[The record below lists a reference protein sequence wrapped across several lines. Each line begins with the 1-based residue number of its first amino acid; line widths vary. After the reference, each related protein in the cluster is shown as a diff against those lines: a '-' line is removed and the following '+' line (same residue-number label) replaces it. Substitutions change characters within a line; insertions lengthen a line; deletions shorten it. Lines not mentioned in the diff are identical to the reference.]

1 MNIIIRSSSAHFHDT
16 KIATY
21 HLIRQSD
28 ELKSSIHFV
37 FFLFLKGLYTLTKKS
52 SSTRTLMTLQSYIL
66 TYHKYHRNYI
76 IKRFKDSC
84 IHREQMTNK
93 QNIQPLYS

>member
-28 ELKSSIHFV
+28 ELKSSIYFV
-37 FFLFLKGLYTLTKKS
+37 S
-52 SSTRTLMTLQSYIL
+52 V
-66 TYHKYHRNYI
+66 
-76 IKRFKDSC
+76 
-84 IHREQMTNK
+84 
-93 QNIQPLYS
+93 